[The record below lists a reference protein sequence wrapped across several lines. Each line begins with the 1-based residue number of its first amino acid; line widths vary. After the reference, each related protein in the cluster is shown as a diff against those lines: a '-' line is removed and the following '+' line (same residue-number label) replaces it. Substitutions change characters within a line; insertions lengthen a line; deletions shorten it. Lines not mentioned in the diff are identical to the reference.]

1 MQIEQEVKNYKD
13 RNIPS
18 EKKSSG
24 PEIFLLCSRGDN
36 KLK

>member
-18 EKKSSG
+18 EKRVVG
-24 PEIFLLCSRGDN
+24 
-36 KLK
+36 LKFFCFAQGVTTN